1 MKKIIFRLVFLTI
14 SILVF
19 IIGYL
24 TFIGVET
31 KKFNK
36 QISSQIKNINQNLE
50 IELNNI
56 KIILDPLKLR
66 INAKTVGPK
75 LKNKDKLIE
84 LESIKTQISINSFIN
99 NEFLLTNLDI
109 STKSL
114 EIKNL
119 ISFARSLKKNTELY
133 IFERFLKKGYL
144 IADIKLEFN
153 SNGKIKDNFIIK
165 GIVKD
170 THVDLF
176 KRYNLNK
183 LSFIFDVK
191 KQSYEFKDIK
201 LSLNDIPLSSNSLSI
216 KSIKDY
222 FHVKGEVKNKDIKL
236 DKDKIELFT
245 KSFFKHLTIKNLIF
259 NSNNN
264 FSFKIDKKFRIK
276 DFQISSEIRL
286 NEFLFFN
293 NFKLKKIFP

>member
-1 MKKIIFRLVFLTI
+1 M
-14 SILVF
+14 F

-153 SNGKIKDNFIIK
+153 SNGKIKDNFIVK

-183 LSFIFDVK
+183 LSFIFDIK
-191 KQSYEFKDIK
+191 KKSYEFKDIK

-236 DKDKIELFT
+236 DKDKIELYT
-245 KSFFKHLTIKNLIF
+245 KSF
-259 NSNNN
+259 
-264 FSFKIDKKFRIK
+264 
-276 DFQISSEIRL
+276 L
-286 NEFLFFN
+286 N
-293 NFKLKKIFP
+293 I

>member
-1 MKKIIFRLVFLTI
+1 MKKIIFRFIFLI
-14 SILVF
+14 IFILIF
-19 IIGYL
+19 AIGYL

-31 KKFNK
+31 KKFND

-222 FHVKGEVKNKDIKL
+222 FYIQQYQ
-236 DKDKIELFT
+236 
-245 KSFFKHLTIKNLIF
+245 
-259 NSNNN
+259 
-264 FSFKIDKKFRIK
+264 KF
-276 DFQISSEIRL
+276 
-286 NEFLFFN
+286 
-293 NFKLKKIFP
+293 